1 MDLLTPGVGLIIWQ
15 ASAFLAIIFFIGA
28 WVMILTD
35 SRWDNDRKLIWLAAT
50 LCLPI
55 LGALLYW
62 RERKK

>member
-1 MDLLTPGVGLIIWQ
+1 MDLLTPSIGLLVWQ
-15 ASAFLAIIFFIGA
+15 AILFLWIIFFIGA

-35 SRWDNDRKLIWLAAT
+35 TRWDNQRKLIWLAAT

-55 LGALLYW
+55 LGVLLYW

>member
-1 MDLLTPGVGLIIWQ
+1 MDLLTPGIGLIVWQ
-15 ASAFLAIIFFIGA
+15 VITLLALIFFIGA

-35 SRWDNDRKLIWLAAT
+35 ARWDNQRKLIWLLAT
-50 LCLPI
+50 FCLPI